1 MSLSSV
7 AHHLLTNL
15 CFFVCTTLFGIACGF
30 DMQIALNVL
39 ILQTFYLQFSLL
51 ERTQSI
57 NLCSQNLDS
66 TYSENMF
73 QAALSFR
80 SALGTWWTQLVANI
94 AITQNSDL
102 HTPWDNAPIAWTD
115 SNHVECYVVSNF
127 WYHEFHKHISNN
139 DYTALH

>member
-1 MSLSSV
+1 MLFSALSVLDIKQIVDNVVVICGSPS
-7 AHHLLTNL
+7 ADQPLL
-15 CFFVCTTLFGIACGF
+15 FVCTTLFGIACGF
-30 DMQIALNVL
+30 DMQIVLNVL

-80 SALGTWWTQLVANI
+80 SALGTW
-94 AITQNSDL
+94 
-102 HTPWDNAPIAWTD
+102 
-115 SNHVECYVVSNF
+115 
-127 WYHEFHKHISNN
+127 
-139 DYTALH
+139 